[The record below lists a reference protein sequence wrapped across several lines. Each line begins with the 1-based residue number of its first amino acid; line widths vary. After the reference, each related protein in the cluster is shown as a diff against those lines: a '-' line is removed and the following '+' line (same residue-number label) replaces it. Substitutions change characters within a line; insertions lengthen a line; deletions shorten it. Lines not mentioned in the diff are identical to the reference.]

1 MPEII
6 GIRFNPAPN
15 SGTKVVIPVK
25 AHNCVGPVRIAKK
38 EIFVFR
44 WDLIAFKSLLDS
56 SIAVETSVI
65 LETSGQ
71 HGHNESNEYNL
82 TNLDHRLFC
91 RNHRIA
97 FHWLYLFLQPF
108 ALPVI
113 GFQQNIKDAYLQSV
127 KAPNLEIIRP
137 EDLSMQPSAFR
148 YPLSV
153 IRSIP
158 AKENL
163 HGADN
168 IF

>member
-71 HGHNESNEYNL
+71 HGHNESNEYNQ
-82 TNLDHRLFC
+82 TNSNDRIFC
-91 RNHRIA
+91 WNHRIA
-97 FHWLYLFLQPF
+97 FHWSYLFLQLL
-108 ALPVI
+108 ASPVI
-113 GFQQNIKDAYLQSV
+113 GFKKNIKDAYLQSV
-127 KAPNLEIIRP
+127 KEPNLEIIRP
-137 EDLSMQPSAFR
+137 DGLSMQQPAFQ
-148 YPLSV
+148 YPLPV
-153 IRSIP
+153 IKFIP
-158 AKENL
+158 PKVNKL
-163 HGADN
+163 GAD
-168 IF
+168 IIL